1 MLDLKSRTV
10 CIIFAMALK
19 HLAGTSC
26 LFKFR
31 GSKGTEVG
39 LAPLAQ
45 TGPGSNLGA
54 HFLLLLDVVTV
65 ISTELLLPML
75 MMLLLLLLLPFQFTK
90 SLQCDK
96 TKVMKAIWESSL
108 ELGCN

>member
-31 GSKGTEVG
+31 GSKGTEVA
-39 LAPLAQ
+39 LAPLAKA
-45 TGPGSNLGA
+45 GPGSNLGA
-54 HFLLLLDVVTV
+54 HFFLLLDVDAV
-65 ISTELLLPML
+65 IYTELLLPMM
-75 MMLLLLLLLPFQFTK
+75 MML
-90 SLQCDK
+90 
-96 TKVMKAIWESSL
+96 
-108 ELGCN
+108 